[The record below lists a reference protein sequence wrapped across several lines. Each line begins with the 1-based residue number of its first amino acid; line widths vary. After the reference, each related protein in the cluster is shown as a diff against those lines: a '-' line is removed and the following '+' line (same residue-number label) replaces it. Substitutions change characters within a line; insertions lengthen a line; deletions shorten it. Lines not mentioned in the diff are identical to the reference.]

1 MAINKETIHEL
12 VEVFYQPPFK
22 TFYINSSD
30 GETFIKPLGV
40 FVSLGITTS
49 LRVLQD
55 IRDVLSKS
63 SGLSARLAEIK
74 SQKVAGQFLNSI
86 VPKKEEDIIQYSM
99 STFPDLC
106 MGEVESKDLL
116 KGMKDKMASPENNT
130 DVKALYDLCPKISKL
145 SELIDKLNSNPIG
158 WKDHMIQETP
168 EGEYRI
174 FHKKVNYQRS
184 EDDGSEYRIGI
195 YVTEL

>member
-1 MAINKETIHEL
+1 MAISKETIHEL

-74 SQKVAGQFLNSI
+74 SQKIAGQFLNYI
-86 VPKKEEDIIQYSM
+86 VPKKESDIVQYNM
-99 STFPDLC
+99 TEFPDLC
-106 MGEVESKDLL
+106 MDEDTAKDLL
-116 KGMKDKMASPENNT
+116 KRMKEKMISSEKS
-130 DVKALYDLCPKISKL
+130 DVISLYDYCPKISKL
-145 SELIDKLNSNPIG
+145 SELIDKLNSNPVG
-158 WKDHMIQETP
+158 WRDHMIQETP

-184 EDDGSEYRIGI
+184 EIDGSEYRIGI

>member
-30 GETFIKPLGV
+30 GETFIRPLGV

-63 SGLSARLAEIK
+63 SGLSARLAEIR
-74 SQKVAGQFLNSI
+74 SQKIAGQFLNYI
-86 VPKKEEDIIQYSM
+86 VPKKESDIVQYNM
-99 STFPDLC
+99 ADFPDFC
-106 MGEVESKDLL
+106 MDEETAKDLL
-116 KGMKDKMASPENNT
+116 KRMKEKMTSSGET
-130 DVKALYDLCPKISKL
+130 DVTSLYDYCPKISKL
-145 SELIDKLNSNPIG
+145 SELIDKLNSNPVG

-184 EDDGSEYRIGI
+184 KTDGSEYRIGI

>member
-74 SQKVAGQFLNSI
+74 SQKIAVQFLNYI
-86 VPKKEEDIIQYSM
+86 VPKKESDIVQYNM
-99 STFPDLC
+99 AEFPDLC
-106 MGEVESKDLL
+106 MDEDTAKDLL
-116 KGMKDKMASPENNT
+116 KRMKEKMISSEKS
-130 DVKALYDLCPKISKL
+130 DIVSLYDYCPKISKL

-158 WKDHMIQETP
+158 WRDHMIQETP

-184 EDDGSEYRIGI
+184 EIDGSEYRIGI

>member
-1 MAINKETIHEL
+1 MAISKETIHEL

-74 SQKVAGQFLNSI
+74 SQKIAGQFLNYI
-86 VPKKEEDIIQYSM
+86 VPKKESDIVQYNM
-99 STFPDLC
+99 AEFPDLC
-106 MGEVESKDLL
+106 MDEDTAKNLL
-116 KGMKDKMASPENNT
+116 KRMKEKMISSEKS
-130 DVKALYDLCPKISKL
+130 DVISLYDYCPKISKL
-145 SELIDKLNSNPIG
+145 SELIDKLNSNPVG
-158 WKDHMIQETP
+158 WRDHMIQETP

-184 EDDGSEYRIGI
+184 EIDGSEYRIGI

>member
-1 MAINKETIHEL
+1 MAISKETIHEL

-74 SQKVAGQFLNSI
+74 SQKIAGQFLNYI
-86 VPKKEEDIIQYSM
+86 VPKKESDIVQYNM
-99 STFPDLC
+99 AEFPDLC
-106 MGEVESKDLL
+106 MDEDTAKDLL
-116 KGMKDKMASPENNT
+116 KRMKEKMISSEKS
-130 DVKALYDLCPKISKL
+130 DVISLYDYCPKISKL
-145 SELIDKLNSNPIG
+145 SELIDKLNSNPVG
-158 WKDHMIQETP
+158 WRDHMIQETP

-184 EDDGSEYRIGI
+184 EIDGSEYRIGI

>member
-1 MAINKETIHEL
+1 MAISKETIHEL

-74 SQKVAGQFLNSI
+74 SQKIAGQFLNYI
-86 VPKKEEDIIQYSM
+86 VPKKESDIVQYNM
-99 STFPDLC
+99 AEFPDLC
-106 MGEVESKDLL
+106 MDEDTAKDLL
-116 KGMKDKMASPENNT
+116 KRMKEKMISSEKS
-130 DVKALYDLCPKISKL
+130 DVISLYDYCPKISKL
-145 SELIDKLNSNPIG
+145 SELIDKLNSNPVG
-158 WKDHMIQETP
+158 WRDHMIQETP

-174 FHKKVNYQRS
+174 FHKK
-184 EDDGSEYRIGI
+184 
-195 YVTEL
+195 

>member
-1 MAINKETIHEL
+1 MAISKETIHEL

-74 SQKVAGQFLNSI
+74 SQKIAGQFLNYI
-86 VPKKEEDIIQYSM
+86 VPKKESDIVQYNM
-99 STFPDLC
+99 AEFPDLC
-106 MGEVESKDLL
+106 MDEDTAKDLL
-116 KGMKDKMASPENNT
+116 KRMKEKMISSEKS
-130 DVKALYDLCPKISKL
+130 DVISLYDYCPKISKL
-145 SELIDKLNSNPIG
+145 SELIDKLNSNPVG
-158 WKDHMIQETP
+158 WRDHMIQETP

-174 FHKKVNYQRS
+174 FHKKVNYRRS
-184 EDDGSEYRIGI
+184 EIDGSEYRIGI